1 MSVERIAIEE
11 FAALMVGGDIFK
23 DIKHAV
29 GVMSTKDLTGSQKK
43 AAILSDFEHVGEEI
57 GSWALNLAIELA
69 VAWFKKLA
77 A

>member
-29 GVMSTKDLTGSQKK
+29 GVMSTKDLTGPQKK
-43 AAILSDFEHVGEEI
+43 AAVLSDFEHIREEI